1 MTEIETIAFEIQE
14 SGERLDKAI
23 VTNLPELSRAA
34 VQKLIKEG
42 EVRVNGYT
50 SKPSYQ
56 VEAGDQI
63 TVRVPP
69 DTPPK
74 IVPEAIPLDIVY
86 EDEHLSAINKPAG
99 MVVHP
104 AYGHRSGTLVNALL
118 YRYPE
123 TIDVGGLERAG
134 IVHRLDKDTS
144 GLLLIARDPDTHAA
158 LQRQFKKRQ
167 VHKVYLALVE
177 DHPSPRQGIIDA
189 PIGRDKRNRKRMAIV
204 RSGRRA
210 LTAYRVV
217 QTFKEYSLV
226 EVEPETGRTHQI
238 RVHMAWLGCPV
249 VGDSVYGYRRQQ
261 LLQGRH
267 FLHAQQLDF
276 THPVTEER
284 MSLTAPL
291 PQELE
296 DVLRRVRR

>member
-1 MTEIETIAFEIQE
+1 MGT
-14 SGERLDKAI
+14 
-23 VTNLPELSRAA
+23 AA
-34 VQKLIKEG
+34 GRWSTHCCI
-42 EVRVNGYT
+42 
-50 SKPSYQ
+50 
-56 VEAGDQI
+56 I
-63 TVRVPP
+63 I
-69 DTPPK
+69 PK
-74 IVPEAIPLDIVY
+74 
-86 EDEHLSAINKPAG
+86 
-99 MVVHP
+99 
-104 AYGHRSGTLVNALL
+104 RS
-118 YRYPE
+118 
-123 TIDVGGLERAG
+123 
-134 IVHRLDKDTS
+134 TS

-177 DHPSPRQGIIDA
+177 DHPSPRQGLIDA

-210 LTAYRVV
+210 RTAYRVV
-217 QTFKEYSLV
+217 QTFQEYSLV

-261 LLQGRH
+261 LLHSRH
-267 FLHAQQLDF
+267 FLHAQQLEF
-276 THPVTEER
+276 THPVTEKR

-291 PQELE
+291 PQDLE